1 MQQGFYPQLSVVT
14 NTNFPDRQDGYL
26 AAIMITTRNRSK
38 LRGYNSIIKP
48 RATPVW
54 SRKLNPNVVDLGG
67 RSAGLL
73 APLPPL
79 TRASTGARALKNHEI
94 IVPA

>member
-1 MQQGFYPQLSVVT
+1 MQQGFYPQLSVVI

-48 RATPVW
+48 RAPVW
-54 SRKLNPNVVDLGG
+54 SRKLNPNVVDLGEIS
-67 RSAGLL
+67 RIIS
-73 APLPPL
+73 PTPPL
-79 TRASTGARALKNHEI
+79 TRASTGARALKTHEI